1 MNLKTYGLVVEILSI
16 NGMAVKVLLIKIL
29 RLVEIDLYITLV
41 AEFLEIVQDKT
52 VVALS
57 LSKWRKKLE
66 CFYVEMLEDIRAVLV
81 SLEMVYSSCSWQTR
95 HNG

>member
-57 LSKWRKKLE
+57 LSK
-66 CFYVEMLEDIRAVLV
+66 
-81 SLEMVYSSCSWQTR
+81 
-95 HNG
+95 